1 MRGVAMVTERR
12 IWGVVDA
19 VEAVVGL
26 VVQRVDLPDGE
37 VSWTV
42 LDAGYSVV
50 ELADRFLVH
59 LTGRLKFA

>member
-1 MRGVAMVTERR
+1 
-12 IWGVVDA
+12 
-19 VEAVVGL
+19 
-26 VVQRVDLPDGE
+26 VDLPDGE

-50 ELADRFLVH
+50 EPADRFLVH